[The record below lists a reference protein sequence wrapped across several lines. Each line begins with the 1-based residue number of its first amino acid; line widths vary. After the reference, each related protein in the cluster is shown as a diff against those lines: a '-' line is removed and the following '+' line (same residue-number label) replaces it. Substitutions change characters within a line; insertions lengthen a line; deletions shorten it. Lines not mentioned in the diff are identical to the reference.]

1 MRQHGPRLLT
11 AIAALILVAT
21 AAYGENMAP
30 QPGQPIRITRENF
43 RGWEDAY
50 RLSNGRVDAVV
61 VTAIGPRIM
70 SFGPTGGPNL
80 FYVRDREA
88 GGRNE
93 AEWTFRGG
101 WRLWIA
107 PERRETTYSLDNAPC
122 TAEVSGPT
130 LRVTGPPQRDA
141 GLQKTI
147 EVSLDPEQP
156 RLHVV
161 SRLRN
166 SGDRPRTY
174 AAWSLSVLRPGG
186 RAFVPFDVGPLDGF
200 DAIRRL
206 ILWSYTQ
213 VNDPRYRFGDRL
225 VQIDHAKVTAA
236 PPGSTGRRRDESKI
250 GVDSAQGWGAY
261 LLDGTL
267 YVKSFAH
274 DAEGQYPDGGAT
286 IEVYSSAEFLELE
299 QLGPLTTI
307 QPGEEI
313 VFPEDWWVFTN
324 VSVPE
329 EEEAALDALRGY
341 TR

>member
-1 MRQHGPRLLT
+1 MPPEPGPP
-11 AIAALILVAT
+11 V
-21 AAYGENMAP
+21 
-30 QPGQPIRITRENF
+30 RITRENF

-70 SFGPTGGPNL
+70 AFGATGGANL

-88 GGRNE
+88 GGHNE
-93 AEWTFRGG
+93 TEWTFRGG

-122 TAEVSGPT
+122 AAEVRGST
-130 LRVTGPPQRDA
+130 LRVSGPPQRDA

-156 RLHVV
+156 RLHLM
-161 SRLRN
+161 SHLRN
-166 SGDRPRTY
+166 IGDRPRTY

-186 RAFVPFDVGPLDGF
+186 RAFVPFDVGPLDAF

-206 ILWSYTQ
+206 ILWSYTK
-213 VNDPRYRFGDRL
+213 VDDPRYRFGDRL
-225 VQIDHAKVTAA
+225 VQVDHTKVAA
-236 PPGSTGRRRDESKI
+236 PPPGAGGRRDDESKF

-267 YVKSFAH
+267 YVKRFAH
-274 DAEGQYPDGGAT
+274 DAEGPYPDGGAT

-313 VFPEDWWVFTN
+313 VFPEDWWVFSG
-324 VSVPE
+324 VSVPVE
-329 EEEAALDALRGY
+329 EQPALEALHSYVR
-341 TR
+341 

>member
-1 MRQHGPRLLT
+1 MRSQRRRILT
-11 AIAALILVAT
+11 LAALVLLPA
-21 AAYGENMAP
+21 AAYGETMP
-30 QPGQPIRITRENF
+30 HEGGQPVRITRETF

-70 SFGPTGGPNL
+70 AFGPTDGPSL

-93 AEWTFRGG
+93 QDWTFRGG
-101 WRLWIA
+101 WRLWVA

-122 TAEVSGPT
+122 TAEVSDTT
-130 LRVTGPPQRDA
+130 LRVTGPPQPDS

-147 EVSLDPEQP
+147 EVSLDAEQP
-156 RLHVV
+156 RLHLV
-161 SRLRN
+161 SHLRN
-166 SGDRPRTY
+166 IGDRPRTY

-186 RAFVPFDVGPLDGF
+186 RAFVPFDVGPPDSF

-206 ILWSYTQ
+206 ILWSYTKIH
-213 VNDPRYRFGDRL
+213 DPRYRFGDRL
-225 VQIDHAKVTAA
+225 IQIDHAMVAAA
-236 PPGSTGRRRDESKI
+236 PQGAGGRRDDESKI

-267 YVKSFAH
+267 YVKRFGH
-274 DAEGQYPDGGAT
+274 DADGQYPDGGAT

-307 QPGEEI
+307 QPGAEI
-313 VFPEDWWVFTN
+313 VFPEDWWLFSN
-324 VSVPE
+324 VTVPA
-329 EEEAALDALRGY
+329 EEAPALEALGRY
-341 TR
+341 VK